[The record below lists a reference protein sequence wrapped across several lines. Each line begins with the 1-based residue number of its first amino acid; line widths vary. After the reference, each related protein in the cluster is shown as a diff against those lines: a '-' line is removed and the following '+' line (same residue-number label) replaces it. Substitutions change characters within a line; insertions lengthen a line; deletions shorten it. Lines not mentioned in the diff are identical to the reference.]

1 MLSSGCYSFEEN
13 IVFLFLILLIY
24 LLTEACL
31 FMRLSAY
38 FVLSSQCDEPSQI
51 LLAQQHRIRRSDS
64 ILSSSFV
71 FPLSGRN

>member
-1 MLSSGCYSFEEN
+1 MASDANTSSWKTTVIISTSPQVGFPCLRWMTIMLAVSSGCYSFEEN

-38 FVLSSQCDEPSQI
+38 FV
-51 LLAQQHRIRRSDS
+51 
-64 ILSSSFV
+64 
-71 FPLSGRN
+71 